1 MFTLT
6 ASVSDK
12 SDITLSDH
20 SLTPG
25 VSARVS
31 SVSVAGGGD
40 VGGRV
45 ECEAAIVD
53 LGDWVF

>member
-1 MFTLT
+1 MFTRT
-6 ASVSDK
+6 VSVSDK
-12 SDITLSDH
+12 SDI
-20 SLTPG
+20 TPG